1 MTCCLRGGRAA
12 LRSVD
17 APRPSVV
24 RSHASGSIPSASSGG
39 DSTRAAVAAMRAM
52 SERVVRPA
60 DNGGQRPEVTVNPWW
75 TLAVLCLSLV
85 IIVVGNTVLN
95 VALPTLV
102 QELDATSSEL
112 QWMVDSYTLVFAGLL
127 LTAGALGDRFGRR
140 GALQIGFVIFG
151 IGSLLSALSSTPN
164 QLIGARAFMGIG
176 GAFIMPATLS
186 IITNVFP
193 AQERG
198 RAIGVWAGVAGL
210 AILGPLA
217 GGFLVEHYYWG
228 SIFIVN
234 LPIVAFGLIAGV
246 FLIPTSKDPAAPRL
260 DPVGAVLSIFGLT
273 ALLYGIIEAPEQGW
287 THGTILLAFT
297 FGSLLLAG
305 FFAWEARSEHP
316 MLDLAFFKNPRFTA
330 ASAAISFIFFA
341 MFGSIFLFTQYFQF
355 VLGYSALG
363 TGIRLMPWAVTM
375 MILAPNSPRLVER
388 VGTKVVVSGGLVLM
402 SLGLIAMAGV
412 SASSPY
418 IDIVWR
424 MVLMACGMGLTMAPA
439 TESIMGSL
447 PLGKAGVGSAVND
460 TTRQV
465 GGALGVAIIGSVMSS
480 VYSAHVIDA
489 IPAEA
494 PPRLAGE
501 IENSLG
507 VALQVGARFPGLADA
522 ARTAF
527 VDGMRVGVLVAAA
540 AAILGAIATARW

>member
-1 MTCCLRGGRAA
+1 MNVPRSDRVQERAY
-12 LRSVD
+12 
-17 APRPSVV
+17 
-24 RSHASGSIPSASSGG
+24 
-39 DSTRAAVAAMRAM
+39 
-52 SERVVRPA
+52 ERR
-60 DNGGQRPEVTVNPWW
+60 WW
-75 TLAVLCLSLV
+75 ILAVLCLSLFV
-85 IIVVGNTVLN
+85 IVLDNSILN
-95 VALPTLV
+95 VALPTIV
-102 QELDATSSEL
+102 RELDATNSQL

-140 GALQIGFVIFG
+140 GALQVGFVIFG
-151 IGSLLSALSSTPN
+151 FGSLLSALSSTPN

-193 AQERG
+193 PQERG

-234 LPIVAFGLIAGV
+234 LPIVVFGLIAGV

-287 THGTILLAFT
+287 THGTILLAFA

-305 FFAWEARSEHP
+305 FFAWEAHSEHP

-330 ASAAISFIFFA
+330 ASAAISFVFFA

-363 TGIRLMPWAVTM
+363 TGVRLMPWAITM
-375 MILAPNSPRLVER
+375 LILAPNSPRLVER
-388 VGTKVVVSGGLVLM
+388 LGTKVVVSGGLVLIA
-402 SLGLIAMAGV
+402 LGLIAMAGV
-412 SASSPY
+412 SASSAY
-418 IDIVWR
+418 IDIIWR
-424 MVLMACGMGLTMAPA
+424 LVLMACGMGLTMAPA

-465 GGALGVAIIGSVMSS
+465 GGALGVAIIGSVASS
-480 VYSAHVIDA
+480 LYSSHVVDA
-489 IPAEA
+489 IPANV
-494 PPRLAGE
+494 PPRVAGE

-507 VALQVGARFPGLADA
+507 VALQAGARIPGLADA
-522 ARTAF
+522 AQIAF
-527 VDGMRVGVLVAAA
+527 VDGMRAAVLVAAA
-540 AAILGAIATARW
+540 AAILGAVVAALWLPARARDAHEGDDDGSVDQEPDASARQPTPTST

>member
-1 MTCCLRGGRAA
+1 MNMPRMDHVQERAY
-12 LRSVD
+12 
-17 APRPSVV
+17 
-24 RSHASGSIPSASSGG
+24 
-39 DSTRAAVAAMRAM
+39 
-52 SERVVRPA
+52 ERR
-60 DNGGQRPEVTVNPWW
+60 WW
-75 TLAVLCLSLV
+75 ILAVLCLSLFV
-85 IIVVGNTVLN
+85 IVLDNSILN
-95 VALPTLV
+95 VALPTIV
-102 QELDATSSEL
+102 GELDATNSQL
-112 QWMVDSYTLVFAGLL
+112 QWMVDAYTLVFAGLL

-151 IGSLLSALSSTPN
+151 LGSLLSALSSTPN

-193 AQERG
+193 PQERG

-217 GGFLVEHYYWG
+217 GGFLIEHFYWG

-234 LPIVAFGLIAGV
+234 LPIVVFGLIAGL

-260 DPVGAVLSIFGLT
+260 DPIGAVLSIAGLT

-287 THGTILLAFT
+287 TNGTILLSFAL
-297 FGSLLLAG
+297 GSLLLAG
-305 FFAWEARSEHP
+305 FFAWEAHTDHP

-418 IDIVWR
+418 TDIVWR

-465 GGALGVAIIGSVMSS
+465 GGALGVAIIGSVASS
-480 VYSAHVIDA
+480 LYSSRVIDA

-522 ARTAF
+522 ARGAF
-527 VDGMRVGVLVAAA
+527 VDGMHAGVLVAAA
-540 AAILGAIATARW
+540 AAILAAIVTALWLPARARATQAAEDAASKGEPPSVPGREPAPTST

>member
-1 MTCCLRGGRAA
+1 M
-12 LRSVD
+12 SM
-17 APRPSVV
+17 PRMDHVQEKAYD
-24 RSHASGSIPSASSGG
+24 R
-39 DSTRAAVAAMRAM
+39 R
-52 SERVVRPA
+52 
-60 DNGGQRPEVTVNPWW
+60 WW
-75 TLAVLCLSLV
+75 ILAVLCLSLFV
-85 IIVVGNTVLN
+85 IVLDNSILN
-95 VALPTLV
+95 VALPTIV
-102 QELDATSSEL
+102 RQLDATNSQL

-305 FFAWEARSEHP
+305 FFAWEARCEHP

-418 IDIVWR
+418 VDIVWR

-465 GGALGVAIIGSVMSS
+465 GGALGVAIIGSVASS
-480 VYSAHVIDA
+480 LYSARVIDA

-507 VALQVGARFPGLADA
+507 VALQAGARFPGLADA

-540 AAILGAIATARW
+540 AAILGAIATARWLPARARDAHAGEDDRSDREPALEHVDEPAPTTS